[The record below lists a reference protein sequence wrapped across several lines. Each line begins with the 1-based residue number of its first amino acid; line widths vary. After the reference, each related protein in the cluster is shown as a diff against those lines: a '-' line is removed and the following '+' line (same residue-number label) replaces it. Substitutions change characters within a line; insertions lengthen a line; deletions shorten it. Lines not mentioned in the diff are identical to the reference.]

1 VMPEHRLTYPSTLES
16 SERFLDDLQG
26 LLKEY
31 GVEQPLY
38 QRLCLVLSEA
48 FNNAL
53 LHGNK
58 QDPAKNI
65 LVVLR
70 VNEKEIFADITDQGK
85 GGAEKV
91 RARKVFGL
99 MADHGRGIDLMQR
112 LATATSFAEVSDGG
126 LKVTVSFSRE
136 SGKER
141 VR

>member
-1 VMPEHRLTYPSTLES
+1 MPEHRLTYRSTLAS
-16 SERFLDDLQG
+16 SERFIDDLQA
-26 LLKEY
+26 LLRQY
-31 GVEQPLY
+31 GVKDQLY

-53 LHGNK
+53 LHGNR
-58 QDPAKNI
+58 QDPEKSI
-65 LVVLR
+65 QVVLL
-70 VNEKEIFADITDQGK
+70 VNENEIRADIIDQGK

-91 RARKVFGL
+91 RARKACGL

-126 LKVTVSFSRE
+126 LKVTISFRRE
-136 SGKER
+136 SDKEH

>member
-1 VMPEHRLTYPSTLES
+1 MPAHHLTYSSTLES
-16 SERFLDDLQG
+16 SERFIDDLQA
-26 LLKEY
+26 LLHRY
-31 GVEQPLY
+31 GVGDPLY

-58 QDPAKNI
+58 QDPEKMI
-65 LVVLR
+65 QVVLQ
-70 VNEKEIFADITDQGK
+70 VNETEILADIIDQGK
-85 GGAEKV
+85 GGAEQV
-91 RARKVFGL
+91 RARKAYGL

-126 LKVTVSFSRE
+126 LKVTISFRRE
-136 SGKER
+136 SDKEH

>member
-1 VMPEHRLTYPSTLES
+1 MPEHKLKYQSTLES
-16 SERFLDDLQG
+16 SERFIDDLQA
-26 LLKEY
+26 LLRHYE
-31 GVEQPLY
+31 VEETLF

-58 QDPAKNI
+58 QDPNKTI
-65 LVVLR
+65 RVVLQ
-70 VNEKEIFADITDQGK
+70 VNEKEILADITDQGK

-91 RARKVFGL
+91 RARKAYGL

-112 LATATSFAEVSDGG
+112 LATATSFAEMSDGG
-126 LKVTVSFSRE
+126 LKVTVSFRRE
-136 SGKER
+136 CGKEQ